1 MAKFSQAFLQSM
13 AQPSYQQG
21 LFSAARSLGEL
32 PGRLAEER
40 EVMGTQQTLAE
51 MMNTNSRIAETG
63 NLKGLEEQRTKLM
76 GMLSGATS
84 DQSRDMILGELGRV
98 ENLRDVAKPVA
109 RTRDINTLITA
120 ERSLKEAND
129 QIASLQGDTSAE
141 GQIKLDAAMR
151 AKRAIQSRVDSLRS
165 DPALVAAAN
174 NEQIDREIATLTKDE
189 ALRSARKNDMIARL
203 KSVPVNSKAWKD
215 LVEEAGKKDLGA
227 AVNSVIREL
236 NDLELKRLEV
246 KKAQEE
252 QRPLSKEEIAELKEV
267 GIWDDKRSPALS
279 VIEQRRRYTVF
290 ANSQI
295 QKKVDIATR
304 PLDVP
309 SEARANALVKTTL
322 NFMVRDAE
330 LEGAPILQDLSDKVE
345 DLLADPEELQTIQ
358 GIVADLTGAEV
369 IPAVESYIQDRF
381 PKKYAEYQQFRKNR
395 IEEAKD
401 YEIILEAVYKDDP
414 SLDRNDPTGVDQA
427 RAEMRA
433 EQKIAEIVR
442 EVQRS
447 KRDPDLIED
456 LQLKS
461 MMLPR

>member
-1 MAKFSQAFLQSM
+1 MAKFSQAFLRSM
-13 AQPSYQQG
+13 AQPSYQEG
-21 LFSAARSLGEL
+21 LFTAARQLGGL
-32 PGRLAEER
+32 RGKMQEEQEIR
-40 EVMGTQQTLAE
+40 GTQESLAQ

-84 DQSRDMILGELGRV
+84 NESRDMILGELGRV
-98 ENLRDVAKPVA
+98 ENLREVAAPVA

-120 ERSLKEAND
+120 ERSLKQADD
-129 QIASLQGDTSAE
+129 QIASLQGDTTAE
-141 GQIKLDAAMR
+141 GQIKLDAAMK
-151 AKRAIQSRVDSLRS
+151 AKQAIQSRVDSLRS
-165 DPALVAAAN
+165 DAALVAAAD
-174 NEQIDREIATLTKDE
+174 NEKIDREIASLTKDE
-189 ALRSARKNDMIARL
+189 ALRSARKNDMIAKLR
-203 KSVPVNSKAWKD
+203 SVPVNSEAWD
-215 LVEEAGKKDLGA
+215 ALVKEAGEKNLGA
-227 AVNSVIREL
+227 AVNSVITEL
-236 NDLELKRLEV
+236 NELEMERLEV

-252 QRPLSKEEIAELKEV
+252 QRPLSKEEIAELKEA

-290 ANSQI
+290 ANAQI
-295 QKKVDIATR
+295 QKKVDKATR

-345 DLLADPEELQTIQ
+345 DLLADPEELQIIQ

-447 KRDPDLIED
+447 NRDPDLIED

-461 MMLPR
+461 MTLPR

>member
-1 MAKFSQAFLQSM
+1 MAKFSRAFLQSM
-13 AQPSYQQG
+13 AQPSYQEG

-84 DQSRDMILGELGRV
+84 NESRDMILGELGRV

-120 ERSLKEAND
+120 ERSLKEADN

-141 GQIKLDAAMR
+141 GQIKLDAALR
-151 AKRAIQSRVDSLRS
+151 AKQAIQSRVDSLRS
-165 DPALVAAAN
+165 DPALVAAAD
-174 NEQIDREIATLTKDE
+174 NEQINREIAALTKDE

-203 KSVPVNSKAWKD
+203 KSVPVNSEAWKA
-215 LVEEAGKKDLGA
+215 LVKEAGEKNLGS
-227 AVNSVIREL
+227 AVNSVITEL
-236 NDLELKRLEV
+236 NELEMKRLEV
-246 KKAQEE
+246 AAAQEA
-252 QRPLSKEEIAELKEV
+252 QRPLSDAEKKELEDADIPLKK
-267 GIWDDKRSPALS
+267 GLS

-290 ANSQI
+290 ATSQI
-295 QKKVDIATR
+295 KKLADKATR

-330 LEGAPILQDLSDKVE
+330 LEGLPFIQDLSDKVE
-345 DLLADPEELQTIQ
+345 DLLANPEEMQTLQ
-358 GIVADLTGAEV
+358 GIVADLSGGEIVDAVKGYIKDKFPEKYTDYEQALRNR
-369 IPAVESYIQDRF
+369 AVEAEEFQDLLD
-381 PKKYAEYQQFRKNR
+381 E
-395 IEEAKD
+395 
-401 YEIILEAVYKDDP
+401 VYSEDS
-414 SLDRNDPTGVDQA
+414 SLDRDDPTGVDQELA
-427 RAEMRA
+427 RIRAERKLRDADVRA
-433 EQKIAEIVR
+433 GSPTIEQGKGR
-442 EVQRS
+442 RGG
-447 KRDPDLIED
+447 P
-456 LQLKS
+456 
-461 MMLPR
+461 M